1 MRVKEE
7 SKKSELKFNIK
18 KKEKPKIMVSG
29 PSISWQIQ
37 GEKLEKGKILI
48 SCAPKSLYIMTA
60 VMKWKDVCSLEGE
73 LWQT

>member
-1 MRVKEE
+1 MG
-7 SKKSELKFNIK
+7 
-18 KKEKPKIMVSG
+18 SG

-37 GEKLEKGKILI
+37 GGKLEKGKILI
-48 SCAPKSLYIMTA
+48 SCALKSLYIMTA